1 MAQIIRK
8 MAVACGL
15 AAALAVGAP
24 APSLAQFVVVSP
36 YGPYYGGPYS
46 HHAGSY
52 GGYVYAPRY
61 YRGYRYWNDP
71 AGYDTGGMPY
81 SYGELGWQPGPP
93 SGAPFNPCYPGQR
106 SQNRC

>member
-8 MAVACGL
+8 MAVAGL
-15 AAALAVGAP
+15 AGALAVGAA

-36 YGPYYGGPYS
+36 YGPHYGG
-46 HHAGSY
+46 A
-52 GGYVYAPRY
+52 GGYYASPFGGYAYAPGY

-81 SYGELGWQPGPP
+81 SYGELGWQLGPP
-93 SGAPFNPCYPGQR
+93 SGAPSNPCYPGQR